1 VKRRNWTPTV
11 KPVVGKGVK
20 NQPSV
25 FMRKQAAG
33 FNAHV
38 LREMDDEV
46 GAFAHVGCV
55 KAAFHNGGHQ
65 DVTPATCECCG
76 EECVPPCL
84 TCENAFNFAV
94 RELVESGAVALRE
107 IDGEMSLVV
116 VDRVKLGE
124 VPAPKWKVQS

>member
-1 VKRRNWTPTV
+1 MKRRNWSPTM

-25 FMRKQAAG
+25 FMLKQAAG
-33 FNAHV
+33 VIAHV

-55 KAAFHNGGHQ
+55 KAAFHNTSHQ
-65 DVTPATCECCG
+65 EVTPPTCECCG
-76 EECVPPCL
+76 GEFVPPCL

-94 RELVESGAVALRE
+94 RELVESGAVTLRE
-107 IDGEMSLVV
+107 IEGEMSLVV
-116 VDRVKLGE
+116 VDRVKLDE
-124 VPAPKWKVQS
+124 VPEPKWKVQS